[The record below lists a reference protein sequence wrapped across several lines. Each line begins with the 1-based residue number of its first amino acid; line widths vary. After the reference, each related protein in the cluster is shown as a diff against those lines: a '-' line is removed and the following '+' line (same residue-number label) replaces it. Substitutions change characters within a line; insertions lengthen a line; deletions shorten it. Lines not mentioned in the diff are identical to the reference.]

1 MQATPVIFPQPMR
14 FRDTIGPR
22 HLQSRT
28 FPGAA
33 FGARSSGRSGKEAA
47 MPLKPHVASGTAAG
61 SACAAGTATILV
73 VDDDRLTAMVLG
85 NLLRRSGYRVVLA
98 HDGVAAWKV
107 LHHDHID
114 AIISD
119 FEMPRLDG
127 VALLERV
134 RASTLKMPFF
144 LVSGASAA
152 EIHQRVSRIRH
163 GNLSVFPKPIDE
175 RRILAVL
182 AAKLRH
188 ITPR

>member
-1 MQATPVIFPQPMR
+1 MQATSVNFPQPMR
-14 FRDTIGPR
+14 FRDSFGAR
-22 HLQSRT
+22 HLQSRA

-47 MPLKPHVASGTAAG
+47 IPLKPHAASGAAMG

-85 NLLRRSGYRVVLA
+85 NLLRRSGYRGVLA
-98 HDGVAAWKV
+98 HDGVAAWKA
-107 LHHDHID
+107 LQHDHID

-127 VALLERV
+127 LALLERV
-134 RASTLKMPFF
+134 RATTLKMPFF

-152 EIHQRVSRIRH
+152 EIQQRVSRIRH
-163 GNLSVFPKPIDE
+163 GNLSVFPKPVDE

-182 AAKLRH
+182 AEKLRR
-188 ITPR
+188 TLPQ